1 MRGFFMLYGVYLRD
15 WYNNCLWEL
24 FLCGLTAKTA
34 TGGGE
39 DEKSLLVGAYKAGDT
54 IIIHA
59 VVQ

>member
-1 MRGFFMLYGVYLRD
+1 MLYGVYLRD